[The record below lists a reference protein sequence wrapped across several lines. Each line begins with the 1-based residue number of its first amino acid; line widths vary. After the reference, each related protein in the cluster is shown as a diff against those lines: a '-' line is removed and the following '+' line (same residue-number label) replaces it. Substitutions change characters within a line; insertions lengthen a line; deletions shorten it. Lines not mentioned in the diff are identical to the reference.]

1 MLLVLLGL
9 MLQCVLFKITGLIN
23 SQTCF
28 LKLSW
33 KYEVTSRFL
42 KLNFDLEARE
52 LKCCCQNA
60 KMRTLVVS

>member
-1 MLLVLLGL
+1 M
-9 MLQCVLFKITGLIN
+9 
-23 SQTCF
+23 F
-28 LKLSW
+28 LKAQL
-33 KYEVTSRFL
+33 TSRFL